1 MLTAHA
7 NTTADDFI
15 AQLRTYVIAMGS
27 STAVV
32 DCVDNL
38 IGTEDAEEASED
50 ELNEV
55 EAGARKDMKDEIL
68 TAVNQ
73 WFEDQFNFPEALKIS
88 LRAALEKVEV

>member
-15 AQLRTYVIAMGS
+15 AQLRTYVIAMGL

-32 DCVDNL
+32 DRVDNL

-50 ELNEV
+50 ELNKV
-55 EAGARKDMKDEIL
+55 EADARKDMKNEIL
-68 TAVNQ
+68 AAVRG
-73 WFEDQFNFPEALKIS
+73 WATTS
-88 LRAALEKVEV
+88 LGEETMEELLSVIEEMVA